1 MYGVSSF
8 CEDIS
13 RNTWWTENYSIII
26 MTVWKDLNEEMHCSM
41 QSFPPHC
48 FQLSIM
54 RFVYF
59 TVNFITHT
67 SALPLSIAERLNGVF
82 CSTNRT
88 TVLTRVNF
96 YKKNTSKSVTIKRIN
111 IWMIAKLIKR
121 IKWSEQTY
129 WRIENSLSVVDDR
142 AQNIGGKKY
151 EEVTFTD
158 TFYEYIWRSVR

>member
-1 MYGVSSF
+1 
-8 CEDIS
+8 
-13 RNTWWTENYSIII
+13 

-41 QSFPPHC
+41 QSFPPHY

-111 IWMIAKLIKR
+111 IWMIAKLIK
-121 IKWSEQTY
+121 WSEQTY

-142 AQNIGGKKY
+142 AQNIGGKNTKKSPSRIHFMNIFD
-151 EEVTFTD
+151 EVYDRQKKTWIWFTHQ
-158 TFYEYIWRSVR
+158 TKLVFFNE